1 MQKTVTVFRHF
12 FNFWLI
18 LVKSLAAVCN
28 FNDGSFVQILDLN
41 LKDEGDG
48 IGTG

>member
-12 FNFWLI
+12 FDFWLI
-18 LVKSLAAVCN
+18 LVKSPAEVCN
-28 FNDGSFVQILDLN
+28 FNDGNFVQILGLK
-41 LKDEGDG
+41 LKDDSDW